1 MITLLTAGLQAKA
14 LLRLMRSAFV
24 NSVTIMIVRP
34 HQHWFA
40 RLFVWHGSVLAKI
53 STRLL
58 LNCLLSITVIF
69 FLPWYEALGIKLTIA
84 PFSILGVAIA
94 IFLGFRNSACYAR
107 YTEARLIW
115 GQLVIQSRS
124 LLRISRTLLVSHPQE
139 IRHLV
144 NLQIAFCHCLR
155 LTLRRKKLDNVLD
168 RYLSQG
174 ELHAVLHSH
183 SPCNR
188 IILLMGEW
196 LAAQRARGAL
206 SDILFQSL
214 DNHLNELSGVLA
226 GCERI
231 ANTPVPFAYSL
242 IVHRTVYL
250 FCILLPFALVT
261 DLHFM
266 TPFVSVFISYTFLSL
281 DTLAE
286 ELEDPFGTEDN
297 DLPLDALCNGIE
309 IDLREMSGDEHKPE
323 KMRPNRRYLLT

>member
-1 MITLLTAGLQAKA
+1 
-14 LLRLMRSAFV
+14 
-24 NSVTIMIVRP
+24 MIVRP

-58 LNCLLSITVIF
+58 YNVLLSVTVIF
-69 FLPWYEALGIKLTIA
+69 FLPWYEALDIKLTIA

-107 YTEARLIW
+107 YTEARAIW
-115 GQLVIQSRS
+115 GQLVIHNRSLMRVSRS
-124 LLRISRTLLVSHPQE
+124 LMPSQSQAL
-139 IRHLV
+139 RHLA

-155 LTLRRKKLDNVLD
+155 LTLRRKNLDNVLD
-168 RYLSQG
+168 RYLTQS

-188 IILLMGEW
+188 ILQFMGEW
-196 LAAQRARGAL
+196 VAAQRARGAL
-206 SDILFQSL
+206 SDILFNSL
-214 DNHLNELSGVLA
+214 DTHLNELSAVLA

-231 ANTPVPFAYSL
+231 ANTPLPFAYSL

-261 DLHFM
+261 DLHYM

-286 ELEDPFGTEDN
+286 ELEDPFGLEDN
-297 DLPLDALCNGIE
+297 DLPLDAICNGIE
-309 IDLREMSGDEHKPE
+309 IDLREMTDDEQKPE
-323 KMRPNRRYLLT
+323 KLRPNRHYLLT